1 MQAVVLVIT
10 PEQGWLNGVLK
21 LSLNLE
27 EILSRAEDT
36 FEGRNKVLESSTS
49 CY

>member
-10 PEQGWLNGVLK
+10 PEQGWLNGVPK
-21 LSLNLE
+21 LSLSLE

-36 FEGRNKVLESSTS
+36 F
-49 CY
+49 